1 MVDDADPLEA
11 LARED
16 LHALALRL
24 SAAGSAAVWG
34 YLRVSSD
41 KQEDNQSL
49 GMQKQDIETYC
60 TGKGFGKV
68 EFVVEVASAAKPMFV
83 VKLSGTKKEESN
95 EEGATSPRPKLLLL
109 ISQLCEM
116 PQSRLVVWKLD
127 RLSRVGMESET
138 FVTLFRRSQ
147 VHLHSTKPGENE
159 LLERGGSDD
168 PARVLM
174 RQMLASFAHYERS
187 MIEMRT
193 QAGLTFKAAR
203 GGFTGGPPPFGY
215 NVVNRELVVDAY
227 EADMVRYIY
236 TLRKGHGLSYA
247 GIAATI
253 MARKHPEDT
262 RRYDRQKVTRIIQS
276 EDLYRGKYTDC
287 FGATHPRPDLKI
299 LSDNSE
305 DSHES
310 IPDKP

>member
-1 MVDDADPLEA
+1 MPDIVDDPLEA

-16 LHALALRL
+16 LSALALRL
-24 SAAGSAAVWG
+24 STVGSAAAWG

-60 TGKGFGKV
+60 AAQKISRV

-83 VKLSGTKKEESN
+83 VKLSGTSKEEK
-95 EEGATSPRPKLLLL
+95 EENATSPRPKLLLL

-116 PQSRLVVWKLD
+116 PQSQLVVWKLD

-138 FVTLFRRSQ
+138 FVQMFRKNHVR
-147 VHLHSTKPGENE
+147 LCSTKVGENE

-174 RQMLASFAHYERS
+174 RTMLASFAQYERS

-215 NVVNRELVVDAY
+215 NVVNKELAVDPY
-227 EADMVRYIY
+227 EADMVRYVF

-247 GIAATI
+247 SIAATI
-253 MARKHPEDT
+253 MAGKHPEDT
-262 RRYDRQKVTRIIQS
+262 RRYDRQKITRIIQS

-287 FGATHPRPDLKI
+287 FGATHQRPDLKI
-299 LSDNSE
+299 LSDTDE

-310 IPDKP
+310 IPNKP